1 VLHHLYRLSLS
12 GVQEL
17 AELGF
22 GLVGG
27 EALHGF
33 SLARIE
39 RIG

>member
-1 VLHHLYRLSLS
+1 LHGLSLS

-22 GLVGG
+22 GLVGCEG
-27 EALHGF
+27 LHVF